1 MDQLRFA
8 WDEKKNRANE
18 RKHGVGFEEA
28 QTVFFDDHAVEFP
41 DPDHSEVEDRF
52 LLLGRSFR
60 LRVLL
65 VCHCFRESESFIRII
80 SARRATRK
88 ERSVYTRSVGP

>member
-1 MDQLRFA
+1 
-8 WDEKKNRANE
+8 
-18 RKHGVGFEEA
+18 
-28 QTVFFDDHAVEFP
+28 
-41 DPDHSEVEDRF
+41 
-52 LLLGRSFR
+52 LGRSFR

-65 VCHCFRESESFIRII
+65 VCHCFRESESVIRII